1 MGVFDRYRTIG
12 AASLEQEFF
21 FHAMG
26 GREGL
31 IDTAVK
37 TAETGYIQ
45 RRLVKALEA
54 VSAKYDGTLR
64 NQNNQVTIG
73 RLLSPYVQY
82 YADQRGVFLK
92 RRWKIMMKDDS
103 PGGGGGE
110 KLSWLVPGTWLS

>member
-1 MGVFDRYRTIG
+1 MFISMPLVFSMLCVFFILTLVLILIVPLFYFV
-12 AASLEQEFF
+12 LHQEFF

-54 VSAKYDGTLR
+54 VSAKYDCTLR
-64 NQNNQVTIG
+64 NQNNQVN
-73 RLLSPYVQY
+73 
-82 YADQRGVFLK
+82 
-92 RRWKIMMKDDS
+92 DS
-103 PGGGGGE
+103 R
-110 KLSWLVPGTWLS
+110 

>member
-1 MGVFDRYRTIG
+1 MK
-12 AASLEQEFF
+12 QEFF

-64 NQNNQVTIG
+64 NQNNQVRSLNEISAGLPLMLALFISASCGAGSREILGDVTVW
-73 RLLSPYVQY
+73 R
-82 YADQRGVFLK
+82 FL
-92 RRWKIMMKDDS
+92 
-103 PGGGGGE
+103 
-110 KLSWLVPGTWLS
+110 WLVWVLGFSR